1 VDTRSLELFL
11 NLAETLNFS
20 RTAEQ
25 MHMSLSAVSRSL
37 QRMEAEIG
45 QRLAERDKRSVRLT
59 RAGEHFRQYAA
70 RTLADWQRLT
80 GELRVDDTDLRGEVS
95 VYCSVTASYSVL
107 SPILEQFRQSYPGIE
122 IMLHTGDQA
131 DAIGRIQSGREDI
144 AVAARPD
151 HLAGK
156 LEFLT
161 LMHSPLQFIAPGFD
175 CAVSQQL
182 RAGGSPDT
190 PIAWD
195 EVPFIVAERGLSK
208 DRVDAWFRQRHEK
221 PRIYAQVAGHEA
233 IAAMV
238 GLGLGVGVVP
248 RLVLDNSAIQGSLLA
263 LEVEPPLGPF
273 PVGICALSQRLE
285 NPLVR
290 AFWNVARRLYVD
302 AK

>member
-59 RAGEHFRQYAA
+59 RAGEQFRLYAA
-70 RTLADWQRLT
+70 RTLSDWQRLT

-131 DAIGRIQSGREDI
+131 DAIGRIQAGREDI

-151 HLAGK
+151 QLAGK
-156 LEFLT
+156 LDFLT

-175 CAVSQQL
+175 CAVNQQL
-182 RAGGSPDT
+182 RTGEASGPGVP
-190 PIAWD
+190 WD